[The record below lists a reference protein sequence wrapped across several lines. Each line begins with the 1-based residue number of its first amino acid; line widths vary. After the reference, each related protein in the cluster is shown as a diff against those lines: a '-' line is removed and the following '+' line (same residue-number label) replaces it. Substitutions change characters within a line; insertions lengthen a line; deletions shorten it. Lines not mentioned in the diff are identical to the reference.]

1 MDGGSGHCTGDRDQD
16 YPQEKQMQK
25 SNIAVGG
32 TLANSCEKRE
42 AESKGGKERYTH
54 LNSEF

>member
-1 MDGGSGHCTGDRDQD
+1 MDRGSRHCTGDRDQD

-32 TLANSCEKRE
+32 TLANHCEKE
-42 AESKGGKERYTH
+42 KESKERATGKAAG
-54 LNSEF
+54 L